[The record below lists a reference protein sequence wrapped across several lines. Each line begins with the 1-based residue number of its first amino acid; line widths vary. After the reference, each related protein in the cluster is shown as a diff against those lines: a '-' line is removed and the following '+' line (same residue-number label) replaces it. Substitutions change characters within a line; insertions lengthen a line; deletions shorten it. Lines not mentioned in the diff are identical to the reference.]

1 MNKFYGKNRSEKC
14 VLSEVRGVWT
24 VFAVDF
30 ALLGRRNGLLERTCS
45 VGWRRKAM
53 DSVDMRSVRYS
64 SQEKNTFR
72 LDEMYP
78 LNI

>member
-1 MNKFYGKNRSEKC
+1 M
-14 VLSEVRGVWT
+14 

-30 ALLGRRNGLLERTCS
+30 ALLERQKGLLERTCS